1 MTESANRIRTPD
13 QRLRVF
19 VSSTLRELAPER
31 HAVRSVIE
39 RLALTPVMF
48 ELGARPHPP
57 RALYRAYL
65 EQSDIFVGIYG
76 EQYGWVAP
84 GEAVSGIEDEYQL
97 VPDVPKLIY
106 IKNSPHRQERLES
119 LLARIRDD
127 DRASYVSF
135 ADPDELA
142 SLVTADLATLL
153 AERFSAVGRWAGVE
167 AAAMVPSTDITAPPA
182 PLTRL
187 IGRDDE
193 VRAVSQLIS
202 TQGNRLV
209 TITGPGGVGKSRLA
223 VAVADEVSNAF
234 PDGVVFVDLA
244 PVTDIDSV
252 VPAIAKAVGLRDE
265 AGMSSQLQVVKA
277 FGHRR
282 ILLVLDNFERLTDA
296 AENIKTLLTGS
307 AVTVLATSRILLHID
322 GEQSVVL
329 TPLRS
334 EAATDLFVER
344 VRAVKPTFQLTDE
357 NARVVRS
364 ICSLL
369 DNLPLALELAA
380 ARARILSP
388 EALLQRLDTALPL
401 LVGRGP
407 GRPERQRT
415 LLATIEWS
423 AQLLRSSERELLSR
437 LGVFRGGFSLD
448 AAVWVGNELDGDDAL
463 RALETLVDGSLVQ
476 ETDRGAR
483 VLLSM
488 LTTVREFA
496 RTELDK
502 RGDRDR
508 WERKSA
514 QYYSRLAHTAL
525 PALISHNQEDW
536 VAHLGDELDEIRA
549 TADHYRSAGQW
560 SAVADLVWNLYWFWW
575 ATGRFSETREWIAEL
590 AAVEAQLRE
599 PTRNRM
605 RFLRVMSSDWTRHD
619 RHRLPMLKE
628 AIGYFH
634 QSADAYGEV
643 MVRLGAALLS
653 VHSSPPAVAAAERHL
668 SRARHLIKTLNSP
681 FLEAEMWLIFGQ
693 ARLQERDFT
702 HAAELFGSSHAAATV
717 SGVTLIQ
724 AASEYHLGW
733 ASMLDGK
740 VDVARN
746 HFAQQLRTASRIEND
761 VSIAY
766 ALEALSA
773 VAASRGDIKQ
783 AGRFLG
789 AAENLRDRTGSLGP
803 SGFSYHQPILA
814 GVASGPNAAILHE
827 ARSEGRSSPLESIVE
842 EALA

>member
-31 HAVRSVIE
+31 HAVRSALE
-39 RLALTPVMF
+39 RLALAPVMF

-65 EQSDIFVGIYG
+65 EQSDIFIGIYG
-76 EQYGWVAP
+76 EQYGWIAP
-84 GEAVSGIEDEYQL
+84 GEEVSGIEDEYQL
-97 VPDVPKLIY
+97 VADVPKLIY

-127 DRASYVSF
+127 DRVSYVNF

-153 AERFSAVGRWAGVE
+153 AERFSAVGRWAGAE
-167 AAAMVPSTDITAPPA
+167 AATIVPSPDITAPPA

-187 IGRDDE
+187 IGRHEE
-193 VRAVSQLIS
+193 VKAVAQLIS
-202 TQGNRLV
+202 THGNRLV

-223 VAVADEVSNAF
+223 VAAAHEVSNAF

-244 PVTDIDSV
+244 PVMDIDSV
-252 VPAIAKAVGLRDE
+252 FPAIAHAVGLRDE
-265 AGMSSQLQVVKA
+265 AGMSSQIQVVKA

-282 ILLVLDNFERLTDA
+282 MLLVLDNFERLTDA
-296 AENIKTLLTGS
+296 AENIQTLLTGS
-307 AVTVLATSRILLHID
+307 AITVLATSRIPLHID
-322 GEQSVVL
+322 GEQSIVL

-334 EAATDLFVER
+334 EAAIDLFVER
-344 VRAVKPTFQLTDE
+344 VRAVKPTFQLTNE
-357 NARVVRS
+357 NAWAVRS

-380 ARARILSP
+380 ARARVLSP
-388 EALLQRLDTALPL
+388 EALLQRLDAAL

-423 AQLLRSSERELLSR
+423 AQLLRRRERELLSR

-448 AAVWVGNELDGDDAL
+448 AALWVGNDLDGDDAL

-476 ETDRGAR
+476 ETDHGAR

-496 RTELDK
+496 RTELAQ
-502 RGDRDR
+502 RGDRER
-508 WERKSA
+508 WEGKSA
-514 QYYSRLAHTAL
+514 QFYSQLAQNAL
-525 PALISHNQEDW
+525 PALISHDHEDW
-536 VAHLGDELDEIRA
+536 VERLSDELDEIRA
-549 TADHYRSAGQW
+549 TADHYRSTREWNAI
-560 SAVADLVWNLYWFWW
+560 ADLVWDLYWFWW

-590 AAVEAQLRE
+590 APLEAQLSE

-605 RFLRVMSSDWTRHD
+605 RFLRVMSSDWTKHD

-634 QSADAYGEV
+634 QSDDAYGEV

-653 VHSSPPAVAAAERHL
+653 VHSSPPAIAAAEKHL
-668 SRARHLIKTLNSP
+668 SRARHLIETLNSP

-693 ARLQERDFT
+693 AKLQERDFT
-702 HAAELFGSSHAAATV
+702 HAAQLFGSSYAAATA

-724 AASEYHLGW
+724 AASEYHIGW

-789 AAENLRDRTGSLGP
+789 AAENLRDKTGSLGP
-803 SGFSYHQPILA
+803 SAFSYHQPILA
-814 GVASGPNAAILHE
+814 GVASGPNAAILQK
-827 ARSEGRSSPLESIVE
+827 AQSEGRSSPLESIVE